1 MLTTY
6 HGIVYPNQCDAM
18 GHFNVAHYVAAF
30 DQASWHLLYA
40 CGYSPQW
47 VVERGEG
54 FADVHYEIDFRH
66 EMRAGALFSIESCVV
81 LTGNR
86 SITTYHCMSISGEQR
101 VAAELRAVS
110 VFFDLK
116 SRLAKLLPD
125 LMRSGALGLFD
136 TLKTKV

>member
-6 HGIVYPNQCDAM
+6 HGVVYPNQCDAM
-18 GHFNVAHYVAAF
+18 GHCNVAHYIAAF

-40 CGYSPQW
+40 CGYSPRW
-47 VVERGEG
+47 GVERGEG
-54 FADVHYEIDFRH
+54 FADVRYEIDFRH

-81 LTGNR
+81 RTGTR
-86 SITTYHCMSISGEQR
+86 TIMTYHCMSIAGELH

-116 SRLAKLLPD
+116 NRVAKSLPD
-125 LMRSGALGLFD
+125 SMRSGAVDFID
-136 TLKTKV
+136 TSKTKK